1 GSALDW
7 PNSISGMALAAPTLA
22 PGETPVNLQNGA
34 PPWPACAPAVE
45 RPAAVLPQFPADLPL
60 PPGLLLF
67 KSLSLHGNAN
77 NIQLVGYAPIP
88 FGSAVRFVVDRLP
101 AAGYNLGRGDSE
113 GITEAEST
121 FTGPGWTG
129 GVRIASLMDCE
140 AVTEWVI
147 IVTKR

>member
-1 GSALDW
+1 MKASALGLACAALCALAACGQDTPLTPDTGSALDW

-34 PPWPACAPAVE
+34 PPWPACAPVVE

-77 NIQLVGYAPIP
+77 NIQ
-88 FGSAVRFVVDRLP
+88 
-101 AAGYNLGRGDSE
+101 
-113 GITEAEST
+113 
-121 FTGPGWTG
+121 
-129 GVRIASLMDCE
+129 
-140 AVTEWVI
+140 
-147 IVTKR
+147 